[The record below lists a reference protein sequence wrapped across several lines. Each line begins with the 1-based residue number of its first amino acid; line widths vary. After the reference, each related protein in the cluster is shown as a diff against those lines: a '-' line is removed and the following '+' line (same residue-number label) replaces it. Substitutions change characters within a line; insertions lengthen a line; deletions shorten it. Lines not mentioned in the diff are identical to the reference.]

1 MATILL
7 SPRLFLSY
15 SRTDRDFAGR
25 LATELRQQGFRVFLD
40 TRDIDPGDN
49 FVSKLAKEI
58 KRSTG
63 LVAVISGSYSL
74 SRWGQAELYSAV
86 AGNKLVIP
94 ILISPATMSGL
105 DDPLQRLLRDTQ
117 YVTTTGELPASD
129 EAHQLGELLA
139 IARRRYRTEL
149 FKQLAPVFMG
159 SAVIL
164 LAIWWAV
171 LHLNSLRQ
179 ERTRDS
185 VISEVVNANA
195 VLQHPRI
202 AALASG
208 VAGDQEAI
216 SRLMF
221 LAQDPA
227 ASDTAR
233 FNALALGSELRKG
246 QKSRRWY
253 VRGLEV
259 DHATLEDVAF
269 VNTSFL
275 GGGWNEV
282 QLTDSTVAGAF
293 LGKDQGFS
301 MSGTVFRRVG
311 FFGGEIQAI
320 KAVDVSFVNT
330 KFRGMDIDTTNFS
343 KVRFITE
350 EPKSEGNPLIT
361 PDYTLIENSVLK
373 SGRTPP
379 QTGTLDL
386 TMTGDDIVFDNVL
399 FLHCRLEGWF
409 RPEWFRNS
417 TFEDCK
423 LPDSLTKESLVKA
436 GNNVTR

>member
-1 MATILL
+1 MARILL

-15 SRTDRDFAGR
+15 SRADRDFAGR
-25 LATELRQQGFRVFLD
+25 LAIELRQQGFRVFLD

-63 LVAVISGSYSL
+63 LVAVISENYSL
-74 SRWGQAELYSAV
+74 SRWGQAELYSAI
-86 AGNKLVIP
+86 AANKLVIP

-117 YVTTTGELPASD
+117 YVTITGELPAPD
-129 EAHQLGELLA
+129 EAQHLGELLA
-139 IARRRYRTEL
+139 IARRRYRMEL
-149 FKQLAPVFMG
+149 LKQLAPVFMG

-179 ERTRDS
+179 DRTRDR
-185 VISEVVNANA
+185 VISEVVNAKA

-208 VAGDQEAI
+208 VASDQEAI

-227 ASDTAR
+227 ASDMAR

-275 GGGWNEV
+275 GGGWDTV
-282 QLTDSTVAGAF
+282 QLTDSTVAGVF

-301 MSGTVFRRVG
+301 MSGTVFRRVD
-311 FFGGEIQAI
+311 FFGGVIQAI

-361 PDYTLIENSVLK
+361 PDYTMIENSVLK

-399 FLHCRLEGWF
+399 FMHCRLEGWF